1 MWYGNWL
8 NLWLCW
14 CWWWHSFTAINEKTN
29 EERQFFFEFFVINPK
44 VSPSM
49 ATFGRKGEKP
59 SYVMV
64 KAGAWGKDH
73 AQLHR
78 FYNVNDTNIHYK
90 APFSLTCEECYLDNN
105 YSKGK
110 ISISKEESLLHPE
123 WMCDYG
129 QIEWDLKIEKD
140 IAFNVGYGT
149 SWLLRKL
156 KVFEMYWHAE
166 GIKTYYDGY
175 IIFNGEKY
183 IAKKDTSYG
192 YADKNWGANFTSPFC
207 LKS

>member
-1 MWYGNWL
+1 M
-8 NLWLCW
+8 
-14 CWWWHSFTAINEKTN
+14 
-29 EERQFFFEFFVINPK
+29 INPK